1 MDPPLIASLVGFS
14 FATCITPGP
23 NNLLLMSSG
32 ALFGFRAT
40 LPHVAGIQVG
50 FAWIVASAVFGLGA
64 VIDAW
69 PWLLMVVKIGGASW
83 LFWMASKFL
92 RASATSA
99 TQGPESRVETIS
111 RPFRFYEAVL
121 FQWVN
126 PKAIVIAVSAAGA
139 FVSISDEIIERA
151 IVIGGVFFAVGCI
164 SSSSW
169 LTLGGALNRSMSSGR
184 SAITINA
191 AMGVLLLA
199 TAIYV
204 LSS

>member
-1 MDPPLIASLVGFS
+1 MDPALIASLVGFS
-14 FATCITPGP
+14 FVTCITPGP

-50 FAWIVASAVFGLGA
+50 FGLIVASAVFGLDA
-64 VIDAW
+64 VIDSW
-69 PWLLMVVKIGGASW
+69 PWLLTVVKIGGASW
-83 LFWMASKFL
+83 LFWMAARFL

-99 TQGPESRVETIS
+99 TRGSESSVETIS

-126 PKAIVIAVSAAGA
+126 PKAIAIALSAAGA
-139 FVSISDEIIERA
+139 YVAISDEVIERA
-151 IVIGGVFFAVGCI
+151 IVIGAVFFLVGCI

-184 SAITINA
+184 HAIMINA

-204 LSS
+204 LIS

>member
-1 MDPPLIASLVGFS
+1 MDPALIASLVGFS
-14 FATCITPGP
+14 FVTRITPGP

-50 FAWIVASAVFGLGA
+50 FASIVASAVFGLGA
-64 VIDAW
+64 VLDSW
-69 PWLLMVVKIGGASW
+69 PWLLTVVKIGGSSW
-83 LFWMASKFL
+83 LFWMAARFL
-92 RASATSA
+92 RASTGSA
-99 TQGPESRVETIS
+99 IQGSESGVEPIS

-126 PKAIVIAVSAAGA
+126 PKAIVIALSAAGA
-139 FVSISDEIIERA
+139 YVSIADEVIERA
-151 IVIGGVFFAVGCI
+151 VVIGGVFFAVGSI

-169 LTLGGALNRSMSSGR
+169 LTLGRALTHSMSSGR
-184 SAITINA
+184 NATTINA

-199 TAIYV
+199 TAVYV
-204 LSS
+204 LTS

>member
-1 MDPPLIASLVGFS
+1 MDPALIASLVGFS
-14 FATCITPGP
+14 FVTCITPGP

-50 FAWIVASAVFGLGA
+50 FGLIVASAVFGLDA
-64 VIDAW
+64 VIDSW
-69 PWLLMVVKIGGASW
+69 PWLLTVVKIGGASW
-83 LFWMASKFL
+83 LFWMAARFL

-99 TQGPESRVETIS
+99 TRGSESRVETIS
-111 RPFRFYEAVL
+111 RSFRFYEAVL

-126 PKAIVIAVSAAGA
+126 PKAIAIALSAAGA
-139 FVSISDEIIERA
+139 YVAISDEVIERA
-151 IVIGGVFFAVGCI
+151 IVIGAVFFLVGCI

-184 SAITINA
+184 HAIMINA

-204 LSS
+204 LIS